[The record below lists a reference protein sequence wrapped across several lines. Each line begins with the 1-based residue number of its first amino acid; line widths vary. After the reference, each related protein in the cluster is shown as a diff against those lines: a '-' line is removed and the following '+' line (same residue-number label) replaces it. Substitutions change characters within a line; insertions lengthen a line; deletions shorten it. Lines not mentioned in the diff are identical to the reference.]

1 MPVLSPKTFTLSPCC
16 FYRRAVYFL
25 LLALLC
31 LPLSAQNSQKVR
43 QMKAQRNELKKQIDD
58 NERLLRSTKRDVA
71 SQMNNLAL
79 LDAQIGEHEKYMA
92 GVQHEIDSLGKCIEL
107 LNREIT
113 TLQNEVL
120 VCKANYR
127 RAMTYVSRTRLQQ
140 SRWTFVFM
148 AKDFRTMYRRMRYAA
163 EFSKNQQ
170 ARGLLIAKK
179 EEALRQKQ
187 ATLLSA
193 KAEQDRLLAEAR
205 TTRATLDQ
213 KKQERQA
220 MVDDLNKK
228 QANLQAGISRQRRQ
242 YNNLN
247 ARIDQLI
254 QQEIAAAEQRRRAE
268 EARRRREEEN
278 RRRAEEQRRRDEAR
292 RQATAGKGKTTGKN
306 KKKSTTKGNA
316 GGSGSGSSN
325 TGKPD
330 FHEPSGADRQLSS
343 NFAANRGR
351 LPAPISGSFAVTS
364 RFGKYEVQGL
374 GGVMLDNKG
383 VNLTGHSGA
392 QARSVF
398 NGEVSAVA
406 NMGGTYIVI
415 VRHGDYYSVYSNLS
429 SVSVRRGQQ
438 VKTSQTLGAVAGDGA
453 GNTML
458 HFQLR
463 HNTEK
468 LNPLSWIVH

>member
-31 LPLSAQNSQKVR
+31 LPLSAQNSHKVR

-92 GVQHEIDSLGKCIEL
+92 GVQHETDSLGKCIEL

-163 EFSKNQQ
+163 EFSKNQR

-179 EEALRQKQ
+179 EESLRQKQ

-193 KAEQDRLLAEAR
+193 KAEKDRLMAEAR
-205 TTRATLDQ
+205 NTRATLDQ

-220 MVDDLNKK
+220 VVDDLSRK

-242 YNNLN
+242 YNALN

-292 RQATAGKGKTTGKN
+292 RQAAAGKGKTTGKN
-306 KKKSTTKGNA
+306 KKKSTSGRGG
-316 GGSGSGSSN
+316 GGSGTSGGS
-325 TGKPD
+325 TAKPD
-330 FHEPSGADRQLSS
+330 FHEPTGADRQLSN

-374 GGVMLDNKG
+374 GGVTLDNKG

-392 QARSVF
+392 QARSIF

-406 NMGGTYIVI
+406 NMGGTYLVI
-415 VRHGDYYSVYSNLS
+415 VRHGDYYSVYSNLAG
-429 SVSVRRGQQ
+429 VSVRRGQQ
-438 VKTSQTLGAVAGDGA
+438 VTTGQTLGAVAGDGS

-468 LNPLSWIVH
+468 LNPLLWIVH